1 MRLFRYTWWGST
13 PPDYCATSN
22 PDLEQLWFPR
32 SVACGAFLSVRWR
45 PPSPRSETRES
56 LTQNFARLRSA
67 YEDAAAGMEK
77 ERLSGFHSQLECEA
91 VGGTDAA
98 KRSPVMDSLVFCWLE
113 DPVVEAA
120 NTFSCA
126 RGISL
131 SRYRGWILWNHA
143 PELRFDHPWCYWVS
157 SGVPDFKCLRL
168 HPECT

>member
-1 MRLFRYTWWGST
+1 MMRFNPSRLLCDLQSG
-13 PPDYCATSN
+13 PGATLIPQISGM
-22 PDLEQLWFPR
+22 WSFSIR
-32 SVACGAFLSVRWR
+32 SLLLRGVKRG
-45 PPSPRSETRES
+45 EH
-56 LTQNFARLRSA
+56 LTQNLAWLLSA
-67 YEDAAAGMEK
+67 YEDATAGMEK

-113 DPVVEAA
+113 DPVLEAA

-143 PELRFDHPWCYWVS
+143 PELMFDHPWCYWAS